1 MSNPVLLAE
10 AVGVTASGSSILK
23 GILTGKDLLFLMNK
37 SYGLGFTTSLLMECL
52 RCKIICHAII
62 KRNGD
67 VIISMFIITLALLWY
82 YFSITLVFF
91 SFTLVL
97 LKFILLKHTNFFKLG
112 KYKFNIPIYTPGNVF
127 LKIKTLEQRDA
138 HNLFTDFWSC
148 KKS

>member
-1 MSNPVLLAE
+1 MSCNHQE
-10 AVGVTASGSSILK
+10 K
-23 GILTGKDLLFLMNK
+23 Q
-37 SYGLGFTTSLLMECL
+37 
-52 RCKIICHAII
+52 RC
-62 KRNGD
+62 D
-67 VIISMFIITLALLWY
+67 YFYVYYYFSITLVLLWY

-127 LKIKTLEQRDA
+127 LKIKTLEQQDA